1 MNKGVLVLLLT
12 FLCIAGI
19 PVACSATTPTETGTE
34 TFSLSEFFGIGD
46 TPSDDHNTSPTEDE
60 IMMLASNQIDGSG
73 PLPGN
78 YTVAFQ
84 EAQCA
89 ANESNPPWYPTLL
102 SYEHHDTNRSKCYG
116 CAQFT
121 GSLTGNNTVYA
132 YQSPD
137 IYYSGSM
144 IATRGMNDMYVYGG
158 ASGANPMPS
167 GAYVSRVEP
176 GTLKEIWRTT
186 LLNINT
192 TGIWSGAGS
201 IESFEGDILA
211 ITNTNLVKIDGTNG
225 SVKEILD
232 LPTGASAPRDSY
244 FNGLSSWSD
253 GTLVMKNLARE
264 PGCNVQ
270 GFNAVVGGFCPNKNK
285 IPNSVAVVV
294 DPKTMKVL
302 DSVQLEQM
310 IGGRITTSHY
320 NGKDY
325 AYLAGTTKL
334 YRYVWNGK
342 NLTLDTSWGPAP
354 YLLPGQTSASN
365 AGIMGDWVVL
375 MTNGGGPTNISLS
388 VVAINQAN
396 ASIVKRIDPM
406 PLKPGQTSYIPSGP
420 ALDIANGR
428 MYAMDPGAGKVVGI
442 DMDQKTGNMSVAW
455 SADQKTLSWLI
466 LIGPSNKR
474 VLVGTNITSD
484 EPNPVKWNFGPVG
497 ANYEEQV
504 QWRDA
509 ATGKLLAA
517 SDFYGPMVLG
527 MEVWPGYGGL
537 IYELQTDGSLMAFQ
551 VLPNTTTANNTTA
564 DST

>member
-1 MNKGVLVLLLT
+1 MNKGVLVLSVI
-12 FLCIAGI
+12 FFCM
-19 PVACSATTPTETGTE
+19 ACLPISGCTSQTDQNDTNTVSSNDNKPLYLNQTEG
-34 TFSLSEFFGIGD
+34 
-46 TPSDDHNTSPTEDE
+46 N
-60 IMMLASNQIDGSG
+60 G

-89 ANESNPPWYPTLL
+89 ANESNSPWYPTLL

-225 SVKEILD
+225 TIKSILD
-232 LPTGASAPRDSY
+232 LPTGASAAKDSY
-244 FNGLSSWSD
+244 FNGLSGWSD
-253 GTLVMKNLARE
+253 GTLVMKNLARP

-270 GFNAVVGGFCPNKNK
+270 GFNAIVAGFCPNLNET
-285 IPNSVAVVV
+285 PPSVAVVV
-294 DPKTMKVL
+294 DPRKMEVL
-302 DSVQLEQM
+302 DWVQLEQM
-310 IGGRITTSHY
+310 IGGRITTSEF
-320 NGKDY
+320 NGKKLV
-325 AYLAGTTKL
+325 YLAGSTKL
-334 YRYVWNGK
+334 YRYEWDGK
-342 NLTLDTSWGPAP
+342 NLTMDNSWGPVEYP
-354 YLLPGQTSASN
+354 LPGQTPASA
-365 AGIMGDWVVL
+365 AAIMGDWAIL
-375 MTNGGGPTNISLS
+375 MTNGGGATNVSLS
-388 VVAINQAN
+388 VIAINQAD

-406 PLKPGQTSYIPSGP
+406 PLEPGQISYIPSMP
-420 ALDIANGR
+420 SLDIANNR
-428 MYAMDPGAGKVVGI
+428 IYAMDPGAGKVVGI
-442 DMDQKTGNMSVAW
+442 DFDQETGNMSVAW
-455 SADQKTLSWLI
+455 SADQATLSWMI
-466 LIGPSNKR
+466 LIGPPDQR
-474 VLVGTNITSD
+474 VLVGTNISSPD
-484 EPNPVKWNFGPVG
+484 EPNPVKWDIGPVG
-497 ANYEEQV
+497 ANFKEQIV
-504 QWRDA
+504 WRDA
-509 ATGKLLAA
+509 ETGKLLAA
-517 SDFYGPMVLG
+517 TDFYGPMVIG
-527 MEVWPGYGGL
+527 MQMWPGYGGL
-537 IYELQTDGSLMAFQ
+537 IYELQTDGSLMSFQ